1 MTTDIYIKTN
11 MDTLDELIWETC
23 THNPDIFYGITGK
36 KIICDKPIYCN
47 QTIDKLIDYYDTL
60 KCQSDKAKE
69 LQCVQ
74 SIIRSHMHNAIK
86 VRPYLE
92 NNYYFAWYTLE
103 YYFSNK
109 RPYMPTLSAD
119 KRERYCD
126 VAKYILDD
134 FKYMQTFAIAEL
146 KKELT
151 EAQFSYIGRA
161 VIPNELTHYMGGAGY
176 TLHKI
181 YDEDEDEND
190 NIAFRQCLEQINYML
205 NPKLREQKLFNYC
218 KQVVSSHRAWQ
229 RRKYM
234 MFACS

>member
-1 MTTDIYIKTN
+1 

-23 THNPDIFYGITGK
+23 THNPDLFYGITGK

-60 KCQSDKAKE
+60 KCQPGKVKE
-69 LQCVQ
+69 FSLVQ
-74 SIIRSHMHNAIK
+74 SIIRSHIYNAIK

-103 YYFSNK
+103 HYFNIGNGTYN
-109 RPYMPTLSAD
+109 RAYMPTLSPE
-119 KRERYCD
+119 KRNTYCD

-161 VIPNELTHYMGGAGY
+161 VIRNELPHYIGGAGFTVY
-176 TLHKI
+176 KVHNE
-181 YDEDEDEND
+181 DDEDEND